1 MLKKF
6 ISYYKPYKLLFFA
19 DIFCAVAVAAIDL
32 VFPQVLRYITTG
44 GLFSDNANVLKT
56 VIFISLGLFILYI
69 LRSLCQYFITS
80 WGHVMG
86 ARMERDMR
94 QNLFYH
100 YQRLSF
106 SYYDKNNTGEMI
118 SKLVTDLFDISEF
131 AHHGPENILISLLK
145 IIGAIVILASIN
157 PYITLVLAV
166 IVFFMIAFS
175 IVMNRRHM
183 SKIYY
188 ENSKKIA
195 AVNAGVQD
203 SLLGIKVIKSFARE
217 GAEHKKFDAAN
228 AEYLSTKSLS
238 YKTMGKYHGVNSF
251 FQGLLYI
258 AALVS
263 GGIFFVQNNLGAM
276 EFAMYFLYI
285 GIFIS
290 PIEMLINFT
299 ELFHRG
305 YTGFKRYDEVINAPT
320 EPEDCPSAVELTVCD
335 GKIEYKNV
343 SFSYENGENVL
354 NGVSFSAEKGQTI
367 ALVGSSGGGKTTV
380 CSLLPRFYD
389 ADGGEILIDGK
400 NIKEFTLKSLRRAI
414 GIVQQDVY
422 MFNGTIRENI
432 AYGKTDATDQ
442 EIIDAAKRANIDDFI
457 MSLPSGY
464 DTDVGER
471 GTRLSGGQRQRISI
485 ARVFL
490 KNPPILLLDEA
501 TSSLDNE
508 SERQIQK
515 SLDELSADRTAIVI
529 AHRLGTVRNADKIYV
544 IDGGKIL
551 ESGTH
556 DGLLRLGGRYAE
568 YIRLSAEPLPE

>member
-6 ISYYKPYKLLFFA
+6 ISYYKPYKALFFA
-19 DIFCAVAVAAIDL
+19 DIICAIAVAGVDL

-44 GLFSDNANVLKT
+44 ALLSESDGVLNKVILISGGLFA
-56 VIFISLGLFILYI
+56 LYV

-80 WGHVMG
+80 WGHIMG

-106 SYYDKNNTGEMI
+106 SYYDKNNTGEMM
-118 SKLVTDLFDISEF
+118 SKLVSDLFDISEF
-131 AHHGPENILISLLK
+131 AHHGPENVLIALLK
-145 IIGAIVILASIN
+145 IIGAIIILAVIN
-157 PYITLVLAV
+157 PYITLVLTV
-166 IVFFMIAFS
+166 IVALTIVFS
-175 IVMNRRHM
+175 VTMNRRYM

-195 AVNAGVQD
+195 SVNAKVQD

-217 GAEHKKFDAAN
+217 DAEHKKFDEAN
-228 AEYLSTKSLS
+228 AAFLATKSLS
-238 YKTMGKYHGVNSF
+238 YKTMGSYHAVNSF

-263 GGIFFVQNNLGAM
+263 GGIFFAQKNLEAI

-305 YTGFKRYDEVINAPT
+305 YSGFRRYSEVMSVQP
-320 EPEDCPSAVELTVCD
+320 EPDDAGTAKELKECEGEV
-335 GKIEYKNV
+335 EYKNV
-343 SFSYENGENVL
+343 RFSYGSEEDVL
-354 NGVSFSAEKGQTI
+354 NGVSFTVKRGETV
-367 ALVGSSGGGKTTV
+367 ALIGSSGGGKTTV

-389 ADGGEILIDGK
+389 VNEGEILIDGK
-400 NIKEFTLKSLRRAI
+400 NIREFTLKSLRRAI

-422 MFNGTIRENI
+422 IFNGTIRDNI
-432 AYGKTDATDQ
+432 AYGKADTTEQ

-457 MSLPSGY
+457 RSLPLGY

-471 GTRLSGGQRQRISI
+471 GTRLSGGQKQRIAI

-508 SERQIQK
+508 SERHIQK
-515 SLDELSADRTAIVI
+515 ALDELSADRTAIVI
-529 AHRLGTVRNADKIYV
+529 AHRLSTVRNADKIYV

-556 DGLLRLGGRYAE
+556 DELLKLDGLYARYIKLA
-568 YIRLSAEPLPE
+568 SD